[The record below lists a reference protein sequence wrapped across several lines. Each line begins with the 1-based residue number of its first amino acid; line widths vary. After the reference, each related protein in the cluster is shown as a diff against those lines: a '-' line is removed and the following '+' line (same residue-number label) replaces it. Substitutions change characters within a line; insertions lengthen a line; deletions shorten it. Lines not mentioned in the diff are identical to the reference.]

1 MRRPPFLVVVLSL
14 GATLFAS
21 LPIGYLA
28 IRFIEGLDQA
38 LDEVFRFRTLEL
50 LANTGL
56 LVLSVSISA
65 FVVGFSQAW
74 LTTRSNIRFASMFAV
89 LAALPLAIPSYVMAL
104 GYVSVFPAFS
114 GFFASWL
121 VLTLATSPYVF
132 LAVTASL
139 MRVDT
144 AGEEVARSLG
154 FGRFSVLRKVTW
166 PQVAPAATA
175 SVLLVALYTLSE
187 FGAIAI
193 LRYDTFTRA
202 IFNAYRGSFDRTA
215 AAALA
220 IILLL
225 ITLLVIWLERRYRG
239 VNLSSSRALG
249 KRVRVELGNWSWIA
263 LPILVLVAA
272 LGVGLPIVSLT
283 IWSIQGGTSID
294 IGQLLEALWGS
305 FSLAG
310 LAGVVIGI
318 FATAIALWAVR
329 YRTKLGAFIETLA
342 WATHAL
348 PAIVVG
354 LALVFFGANITPW
367 IYQTTW
373 LLLIGYLIL
382 FLPNALAAISSPIA
396 RVPRSLEDLSQSLG
410 TPANRTLFKIVLPIA
425 MPGIIAGMALVSL
438 TVLKE
443 LPATLLL
450 RPTEV
455 DTLATRLWS
464 ATENLSYSQAA
475 PYAMLLIM
483 LAGLPALALNAQARK
498 AISEVRAK

>member
-1 MRRPPFLVVVLSL
+1 
-14 GATLFAS
+14 
-21 LPIGYLA
+21 
-28 IRFIEGLDQA
+28 
-38 LDEVFRFRTLEL
+38 
-50 LANTGL
+50 
-56 LVLSVSISA
+56 
-65 FVVGFSQAW
+65 
-74 LTTRSNIRFASMFAV
+74 
-89 LAALPLAIPSYVMAL
+89 
-104 GYVSVFPAFS
+104 
-114 GFFASWL
+114 
-121 VLTLATSPYVF
+121 
-132 LAVTASL
+132 
-139 MRVDT
+139 
-144 AGEEVARSLG
+144 
-154 FGRFSVLRKVTW
+154 
-166 PQVAPAATA
+166 
-175 SVLLVALYTLSE
+175 LVALYTLSE

-249 KRVRVELGNWSWIA
+249 KRVRVDLGNWSWLA
-263 LPILVLVAA
+263 LPILALVAA
-272 LGVGLPIVSLT
+272 LGVGLPIVSLI
-283 IWSIQGGTSID
+283 IWSILGGSSINWD
-294 IGQLLEALWGS
+294 QLLEALWGS

-310 LAGVVIGI
+310 LAGVIIGI

-329 YRTKLGAFIETLA
+329 YRTKLGAFIETLS

-410 TPANRTLFKIVLPIA
+410 TAANRTLFKIVLPIA

-455 DTLATRLWS
+455 DTLATRLWT
-464 ATENLSYSQAA
+464 ATETLSYSQAA

-498 AISEVRAK
+498 AISEVRET